1 MPTTIGQFFQAQA
14 KKAGVTFNEEQ
25 IAFLNGG
32 EVGRIIV
39 PDDITTA
46 LDNNL
51 LSIADAKN
59 NHPDIKN
66 HYTKAT
72 LDGVDGVITE
82 LLKDLT
88 EEDKAEILGE
98 RSSYKRITL
107 TANKLRALEAKKA
120 GATKPEQKEIQAQID
135 ALHAQLAAE
144 KKAKEDLTSQHQQ
157 QLRQFQ
163 VDAKLEGLLAGYKT
177 IYDTLPAEVRNM
189 TLKNL
194 LQKELQD
201 KDADLTID
209 DKGNLVILKKDGSSF
224 YGENHQLVNP
234 VQLAEQTFSRNK
246 LLQVTPPAGDTARPN
261 PAQPAG
267 GDSGKDTN
275 HTLKQ
280 LAAEAKK
287 SYTNGSAAAV

>member
-1 MPTTIGQFFQAQA
+1 MPTTIGQFLQAQA
-14 KKAGVTFNEEQ
+14 KKAGVQLNEEQ
-25 IAFLNGG
+25 LAFLNGG
-32 EVGRIIV
+32 EIARLTV

-72 LDGVDGVITE
+72 LDGVDGVITD

-88 EEDKAEILGE
+88 DEEKAEILGE

-144 KKAKEDLTSQHQQ
+144 KKSKEDLVAQHQG

-163 VDAKLEGLLAGYKT
+163 VDAKLEGLLGGYKT
-177 IYDTLPAEVRNM
+177 IYDTLPTEVRNM

-246 LLQVTPPAGDTARPN
+246 LLQVTPPGGGTSNA

-267 GDSGKDTN
+267 GEGASDKKN
-275 HTLKQ
+275 ATLGNLAKEQ
-280 LAAEAKK
+280 LKALE
-287 SYTNGSAAAV
+287 AAAR